1 MANYI
6 VGGLIVVAV
15 ILALRSYFGKKYQGC
30 CSGCEGCAY
39 SQKCKERNKIK
50 D

>member
-6 VGGLIVVAV
+6 VGIVLLVAV
-15 ILALRSYFGKKYQGC
+15 ILALRSYFGKKYQG

>member
-1 MANYI
+1 MADYV
-6 VGGLIVVAV
+6 VGIALLVAI
-15 ILALRSYFGKKYQGC
+15 ILALRSYFGKKYQD

>member
-1 MANYI
+1 MANYVI
-6 VGGLIVVAV
+6 GALLLAAVV
-15 ILALRSYFGKKYQGC
+15 LALRSYFGKKYQG

-39 SQKCKERNKIK
+39 SQKCKERDKIK